1 LIDGTAHAMPRSQD
15 WRSEGEVFGRDRLGS
30 FLMIQHLEGANFQN
44 RQLAESD
51 GLELC
56 KKWIDEKKSE

>member
-1 LIDGTAHAMPRSQD
+1 MPRSQD

-30 FLMIQHLEGANFQN
+30 FLMIQHLEGANFKN

-56 KKWIDEKKSE
+56 KKWIDEKKSG